1 MGLYGT
7 MALGFD
13 TTSRTAVVILSN
25 LPGGYRIPDKAMGIG
40 LLQGIRSQSSKQ
52 TYFVNRHILL
62 SVDKATVKLKAYECQ
77 TAFLCGYFRCIDCKG
92 IVEVVFRLLYNNKE

>member
-40 LLQGIRSQSSKQ
+40 LLQGIRSQSSK
-52 TYFVNRHILL
+52 
-62 SVDKATVKLKAYECQ
+62 
-77 TAFLCGYFRCIDCKG
+77 
-92 IVEVVFRLLYNNKE
+92 